1 MTRIIGGDLRGRKL
15 KVPEVQTRPTSSRV
29 REAIFSSVEHAVSGL
44 SDLRVLDLFAGSGA
58 LGIESISRGAAE
70 AVLIERD
77 LRAADTL
84 HSNIESLGLKTARVV
99 ITDAIEET
107 SKSSSHGKFDVVFI
121 DPPYELVDEQV
132 DVLLG
137 KLVKNGWLA
146 DFALLVVERGA
157 KSKVIWPKTV
167 EELRQKFYGDTTIW
181 YGQYLEEAV
190 ANEEGE

>member
-1 MTRIIGGDLRGRKL
+1 
-15 KVPEVQTRPTSSRV
+15 V

-121 DPPYELVDEQV
+121 DPPYELADEQV